1 MSFEDIDTP
10 ASELELSGDAD
21 ELNNDVVDKVVT
33 EKEDQAEKP
42 APVAQA
48 EEAEPTQERAPVIP
62 RARFDEVNAKLHA
75 EREEVER
82 LRAELA
88 SAQQQRSAQEN
99 PPSDMKALIREAKEA
114 LFEGDLEKASELEYK
129 IQQETQRAAMVEA
142 EQNVM
147 RRMSEREAKTAVD
160 STVSEIVK
168 SFPFLD
174 STSPNAN
181 QDAIGDVIEWRD
193 FYMAKGE
200 PVHVAIQR
208 AANKVAPM
216 YTAAPKPAETPQ
228 DARKAAA
235 LARNA
240 IDSAAQAPAN
250 VAGVGNRAAPSQP
263 KVETQKDWEKL
274 SDAERESLLQ

>member
-10 ASELELSGDAD
+10 VSESELSGDVA
-21 ELNNDVVDKVVT
+21 ELDNETV
-33 EKEDQAEKP
+33 EEAAEKP
-42 APVAQA
+42 APVVEQEAQA

-88 SAQQQRSAQEN
+88 AAQQQKEAQAES
-99 PPSDMKALIREAKEA
+99 PPSDIKAMIREAKEA
-114 LFEGDLEKASELEYK
+114 MMDGDLDKAAELEYK
-129 IQQETQRAAMVEA
+129 IQQETQRAAMAEA

-147 RRMSEREAKTAVD
+147 RRMSERESQSALS
-160 STVSEIVK
+160 STVSQIVAAY
-168 SFPFLD
+168 PFLD
-174 STSPNAN
+174 SASPDANA
-181 QDAIGDVIEWRD
+181 DAIGDVIEWRD
-193 FYMAKGE
+193 FYMAKGD
-200 PVHVAIQR
+200 PAHVAIQR
-208 AANKVAPM
+208 ATNKVAPM
-216 YTAAPKPAETPQ
+216 YAAVEPAPVKQ
-228 DARKAAA
+228 DTRKAAA

-263 KVETQKDWEKL
+263 KVESQKDWEKL
-274 SDAERESLLQ
+274 SDAEREALLQ